1 MQTRRANSRSD
12 RAEDA
17 RRARVYLAAGRGHTW
32 GDVCKRIECSRG
44 FVASWNNRFAEQRI
58 AGLYSRH
65 VGQAATVLTPQLEAR
80 ILVARV
86 WRNMV

>member
-1 MQTRRANSRSD
+1 MQTRRADSRSD

-17 RRARVYLAAGRGHTW
+17 RRARVYHAAGRGHTW
-32 GDVCKRIECSRG
+32 DDVCKRIECSRG
-44 FVASWNNRFAEQRI
+44 FVASWNNRFAE
-58 AGLYSRH
+58 GLYSRH